1 MMTGWL
7 VVIVGVAIVVVGLL
21 ARRTQQQRREERQ
34 ASPLDQATLPDFT
47 RDREVARLTH
57 MSAGDR
63 EWETACL
70 QRQQVNQARAGQPTD
85 ATGAD

>member
-1 MMTGWL
+1 MTGWL

-21 ARRTQQQRREERQ
+21 ALRDGRQRRAERH
-34 ASPLDQATLPDFT
+34 ASRPAHATLPDFT

-70 QRQQVNQARAGQPTD
+70 QRQQANQAHAGQRQD

>member
-1 MMTGWL
+1 MTGWH

-21 ARRTQQQRREERQ
+21 ALRDGRQRRAERH
-34 ASPLDQATLPDFT
+34 ASRPAHATLPDFT

-57 MSAGDR
+57 MSADER
-63 EWETACL
+63 AWETACL
-70 QRQQVNQARAGQPTD
+70 QRQQAQQARAGQPTD